1 MILIPNNSARW
12 QLRQQRPKLND
23 PSDILEQCKR
33 VKTLRHL
40 AKSRVCDLSSEQKV
54 LVDDLI
60 PSPITLPNVERF
72 ADTRINRLYIPHPHA
87 RRHLTCDTFQDVFLV
102 YHDGRFCIFK
112 EGAIDIRSTAVPGQG
127 AMRAIARG
135 QYSSLGSGAFCG
147 DHWLPGNPAH
157 FISDQLTR
165 ALILRDRVGMSSDQ
179 IYLPETHATVCNFL
193 RQQIDPAFRTLEPDR
208 VHFFPE
214 LKLLSSSRFDK
225 SPGHPFWFL
234 DPDILA
240 IVSAG
245 AQRNFRADP
254 AEGSKIYLSRTDT
267 TRRRMLNEPEL
278 IRRLQALGVKPVLMS
293 QLSGPDQLG
302 AIYNADM
309 IIAPHGGALLN
320 LIAARKGTRVIEL
333 FTPERGTLAFAGIAL
348 ALGLKY
354 DFQFGQPE
362 NTTEKHD
369 LPWCADIEAICAMI
383 TKT

>member
-60 PSPITLPNVERF
+60 PSPVTLPNVERF
-72 ADTRINRLYIPHPHA
+72 ADTRINRLYIPHPQV
-87 RRHLTCDTFQDVFLV
+87 RRHLTCETFQDVFLV
-102 YHDGRFCIFK
+102 YHEGRFCIFK

-127 AMRAIARG
+127 AMTAVARG

-165 ALILRDRVGMSSDQ
+165 ALIFRDRVGMPSDQ
-179 IYLPETHATVCNFL
+179 IHLPESRAPVCNFL

-245 AQRNFRADP
+245 AQRNFCAVP
-254 AEGSKIYLSRTDT
+254 AEGTKIYLSRTDT

-278 IRRLQALGVKPVLMS
+278 IGRLQTLGVRPVLMS

-302 AIYNADM
+302 ATYNADM
-309 IIAPHGGALLN
+309 VIAPHGGALLN
-320 LIAARKGTRVIEL
+320 LIAARKGTRVIEI

-348 ALGLKY
+348 ARGLKY
-354 DFQFGQPE
+354 GFQFGQPE
-362 NTTEKHD
+362 STPEKHD
-369 LPWCADIEAICAMI
+369 LPWRADIEAICAMI
-383 TKT
+383 AKT